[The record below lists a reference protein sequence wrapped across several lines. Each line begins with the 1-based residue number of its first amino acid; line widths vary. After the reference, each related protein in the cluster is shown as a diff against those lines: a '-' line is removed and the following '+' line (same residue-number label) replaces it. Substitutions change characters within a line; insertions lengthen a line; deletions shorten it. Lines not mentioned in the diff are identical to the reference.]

1 MSLFFADSFL
11 QLLNLLFLRL
21 NLFES
26 RTQYILGMRARNV
39 HIHNLKNN
47 DESPV
52 TTRTI
57 RFIVFTASSGG
68 RWLWVLATVNWWKMQ
83 CDSDSDCVWWNRPPF

>member
-26 RTQYILGMRARNV
+26 QTQYIRGMHARNV
-39 HIHNLKNN
+39 HIQNFKNN
-47 DESPV
+47 YELPV
-52 TTRTI
+52 MTRTI
-57 RFIVFTASSGG
+57 RFIVFTASSSVISA
-68 RWLWVLATVNWWKMQ
+68 RKHTF
-83 CDSDSDCVWWNRPPF
+83 SDRVE